1 MLGGDPGNDD
11 LRGGD
16 GDDNIFGDAGYD
28 MLSGNDGDD
37 SIWGGQDNDDLYGDG
52 ALYDDGR
59 DNLWGGQDND
69 YLYGGPNADSGDA
82 GPGADLRD
90 KIEIENNCGDR
101 YDD

>member
-1 MLGGDPGNDD
+1 M
-11 LRGGD
+11 
-16 GDDNIFGDAGYD
+16 IAFGVVRTTTIY
-28 MLSGNDGDD
+28 MVMV
-37 SIWGGQDNDDLYGDG
+37 
-52 ALYDDGR
+52 LYDNGR